1 MTKFNVV
8 INPFARKI
16 LVCARVNK
24 VDCDVVMN
32 WNGES
37 DWWES
42 FEMNGKLFDFH
53 LLYDEELTISIFP
66 APPEGEQSIYAEYFK
81 TTFKLTHKDEF

>member
-8 INPFARKI
+8 INPFSRKI

-32 WNGES
+32 WNGDN

-42 FEMNGKLFDFH
+42 FEMNGKVFDFN
-53 LLYDEELTISIFP
+53 LCYDEQLSACVYP
-66 APPEGEQSIYAEYFK
+66 APPEGEQSLYQEYFK